1 MKSKFLLI
9 LTFFPLLIFAQ
20 SKTLTIKLKNDINK
34 DRVDALVVLCTNE
47 LNKLNKLN
55 KNIDYQTLQIFDG
68 KKELAYQIEKK
79 SNDCSDIYFVVDIKA
94 KEKKKIS
101 LQWGKNKKSE
111 FQHRTY
117 AELAMKNPSNYDG
130 KKFRGTKFEN
140 VTKIK
145 VPSVHT
151 DHDALFKYEGPGW
164 ESEKVGYRFYL
175 DWRNATDIFGKKIN
189 GLFLK
194 NIGVTDTVAKDDSY
208 HNMQDWGMDIFK
220 VGSSLG
226 IGSIGMMI
234 EQKVNMVSKTDS
246 IYCEISKNGPVISE
260 VKTNYFGW
268 LVGNK
273 KYNLESKLSIAAGSR
288 LSKHSILIKDE
299 PDNLVTGL
307 AKYEGTKFIKSN
319 NNNGWNFIALYGKQ
333 SLAND
338 DLGIALFYN
347 QKDLIELTE
356 DNLSH
361 IVKLKTNN
369 GKLEYYFAAA
379 WQQEPNGIKNQK
391 EFEQYLSNTI
401 LELNNPI
408 KIEY

>member
-1 MKSKFLLI
+1 M
-9 LTFFPLLIFAQ
+9 
-20 SKTLTIKLKNDINK
+20 
-34 DRVDALVVLCTNE
+34 
-47 LNKLNKLN
+47 
-55 KNIDYQTLQIFDG
+55 
-68 KKELAYQIEKK
+68 
-79 SNDCSDIYFVVDIKA
+79 
-94 KEKKKIS
+94 
-101 LQWGKNKKSE
+101 
-111 FQHRTY
+111 
-117 AELAMKNPSNYDG
+117 
-130 KKFRGTKFEN
+130 
-140 VTKIK
+140 
-145 VPSVHT
+145 
-151 DHDALFKYEGPGW
+151 
-164 ESEKVGYRFYL
+164 
-175 DWRNATDIFGKKIN
+175 
-189 GLFLK
+189 FLK